1 MNSSAR
7 VLEKGLISG
16 RQMMAMLILMR
27 LVPIAIIFPTIT
39 GLEPV
44 QYAWL
49 ISIASTLLSLPFVA
63 LVVRLGQRF
72 PDMTILQY
80 TQVLLGPWAGKLL
93 GIFLLLSFFVI
104 AVTIDRAFGAAW
116 TTPMVETPMLVF
128 VLFFS
133 FLAANAARN
142 GLEVI
147 ARMAEMM
154 VFIIIVLLLLVYI
167 LPYPAFN
174 AENLK
179 PWIQDW
185 GSLFQNTFQHLLTGT
200 YFFTQFIVIGMIIPY
215 LKRPQE
221 AMRPAILATLISG
234 GLMTIQC
241 FSLILVFGMTA
252 NSFSLPTFSLVRAI
266 SFGAFFERFEVLAL
280 VFWTVT
286 TGAKLALFLWVLA
299 VGIGQLG
306 HLGRF
311 QPLCY
316 PIGALVC
323 LGSILPILSVNTL
336 HSFFHKSAWLLMF
349 FYLAYLLIT
358 IGAYL
363 LRQKQAQTG
372 EG

>member
-1 MNSSAR
+1 MSQSAHG
-7 VLEKGLISG
+7 LEKGRISG
-16 RQMMAMLILMR
+16 RQMMAMLILTR
-27 LVPIAIIFPTIT
+27 LVPITIIFPMVT

-104 AVTIDRAFGAAW
+104 ATTIDRAFGVAW
-116 TTPMVETPMLVF
+116 TIGPMVETPLLVF
-128 VLFFS
+128 ALFFT

-147 ARMAEMM
+147 ARIAEMLM
-154 VFIIIVLLLLVYI
+154 FIIITLLLLVYI

-174 AENLK
+174 PENLK
-179 PWIQDW
+179 PWIEDW
-185 GSLFQNTFQHLLTGT
+185 GLLFQHTFQHILTGT
-200 YFFTQFIVIGMIIPY
+200 YFFTQFIVIGMIMPY
-215 LKRPQE
+215 LNRPQE
-221 AMRPAILATLISG
+221 AMRPAIMATLISG

-241 FSLILVFGMTA
+241 FSLVLVFGMTA
-252 NSFSLPTFSLVRAI
+252 NTFTLPTLSLVQAI
-266 SFGAFFERFEVLAL
+266 SFGEFFERWEVLTL
-280 VFWTVT
+280 VFWTVP

-299 VGIGQLG
+299 VGTGQLCN
-306 HLGRF
+306 LGSF

-358 IGAYL
+358 IG
-363 LRQKQAQTG
+363 
-372 EG
+372 